1 MATHDYILDN
11 ATGANFRS
19 DLNNALAA
27 IVSNN
32 SSSSEPS
39 TKYAYQW
46 WADTNEGVLK
56 IRNSANDGWVTLLQ
70 LDGTLTLEDGSNSAP
85 ALGFRDDLNTGIFSS
100 AADNL
105 DITTGGTTRVNVSS
119 TGINVTGTVID
130 DGATHDGD
138 VTFTGASANIVF
150 DKSDNALEFADNAKA
165 VFGTGS
171 DLTISHDGSNSI
183 INDSGT
189 GELQLQR
196 AGNTILTLDANGVS
210 VTDPDGAAQVN
221 ITGFE
226 GGGAKVVLTA
236 DEGDDNGDTWE
247 LQSHATSQ
255 NLNFRNDSTG
265 SSTVKWNLTTDG
277 DVTQT
282 GHLDLPDSKQIKLGT
297 GDDLTLVHDGSNSTI
312 DSNTGTF
319 IIRSDGGGLKLL
331 SESNIILRD
340 NDDTTNLIRCIN
352 GGQIE
357 LYHNGSK
364 KAETVSGGFTVTGT
378 CTATAFSGDGSALT
392 GITGTA
398 TTINNNGVSRVITG
412 SETANTL
419 EGQANFTFNGNEVKV
434 TQTTSSS
441 DVKFILRNSNTP
453 ATGSMR
459 LEFHHG
465 TGSTEGTNRFRYGFI
480 EGIRQDSS
488 NAGALGFGTKAD
500 NASAPAEKMRLTK
513 NGRLGIGTTSPSHLF
528 TVVDGTTSIGFS
540 RSGNNPQIVLDAN
553 NLSNAGIIQV
563 DESSGGSLFTFSTKT
578 TSGTLQ
584 QNFRINMAGDVTTTS
599 DVTYTRA
606 TSGFTARK
614 GDSVNAAR
622 GNGYPLEI
630 NRTGSDGGLINFF
643 QDGSQEGNISVSGS
657 SVSYNG
663 GHLSRWSQLK
673 GVSTTDKSARP
684 TIYQGTVMSNLDD
697 LCVWHH
703 ADELYDKGDE
713 LNQSIPEGKKIGDV
727 KTPAH
732 DEINQQL
739 NMTKISDT
747 EGDKDVAGVFWAWD
761 DDDDEIVNDFYISMT
776 GDMVIRVAEST
787 TVARGDL
794 LISAGDG
801 TAKPQDDDIVR
812 SSTIAKIISTNH
824 TATYADGSKAYPC
837 VLMAC

>member
-1 MATHDYILDN
+1 
-11 ATGANFRS
+11 
-19 DLNNALAA
+19 
-27 IVSNN
+27 
-32 SSSSEPS
+32 
-39 TKYAYQW
+39 
-46 WADTNEGVLK
+46 
-56 IRNSANDGWVTLLQ
+56 
-70 LDGTLTLEDGSNSAP
+70 
-85 ALGFRDDLNTGIFSS
+85 DLNTGIFSS

-453 ATGSMR
+453 ATGS
-459 LEFHHG
+459 
-465 TGSTEGTNRFRYGFI
+465 
-480 EGIRQDSS
+480 
-488 NAGALGFGTKAD
+488 
-500 NASAPAEKMRLTK
+500 
-513 NGRLGIGTTSPSHLF
+513 
-528 TVVDGTTSIGFS
+528 
-540 RSGNNPQIVLDAN
+540 
-553 NLSNAGIIQV
+553 
-563 DESSGGSLFTFSTKT
+563 
-578 TSGTLQ
+578 
-584 QNFRINMAGDVTTTS
+584 
-599 DVTYTRA
+599 
-606 TSGFTARK
+606 
-614 GDSVNAAR
+614 
-622 GNGYPLEI
+622 
-630 NRTGSDGGLINFF
+630 
-643 QDGSQEGNISVSGS
+643 
-657 SVSYNG
+657 
-663 GHLSRWSQLK
+663 
-673 GVSTTDKSARP
+673 
-684 TIYQGTVMSNLDD
+684 
-697 LCVWHH
+697 
-703 ADELYDKGDE
+703 
-713 LNQSIPEGKKIGDV
+713 
-727 KTPAH
+727 
-732 DEINQQL
+732 
-739 NMTKISDT
+739 
-747 EGDKDVAGVFWAWD
+747 
-761 DDDDEIVNDFYISMT
+761 
-776 GDMVIRVAEST
+776 
-787 TVARGDL
+787 
-794 LISAGDG
+794 
-801 TAKPQDDDIVR
+801 
-812 SSTIAKIISTNH
+812 
-824 TATYADGSKAYPC
+824 
-837 VLMAC
+837 